1 MNPGWQVETRRR
13 SETPTNERSVRISSN
28 SHRTPEENEGKQ
40 EDRSPVRN
48 GRTPSS
54 PSRAGQTARRE
65 KASSRNHKT
74 SPLARRFALNWRER
88 AIEKEGLSGSY
99 VRTKSDEA
107 CRDRIQVKNLG

>member
-1 MNPGWQVETRRR
+1 MNLGWQVETRGR
-13 SETPTNERSVRISSN
+13 SETLTYERSVRISSN

-54 PSRAGQTARRE
+54 PGRVGLTARRK
-65 KASSRNHKT
+65 KASGRNNKT
-74 SPLARRFALNWRER
+74 SPLAGCSALNRRER
-88 AIEKEGLSGSY
+88 AIEKEGLPGSH

-107 CRDRIQVKNLG
+107 CRDRIQEKNSG